1 MKAAYLFIFAALM
14 GCSPAFAQTTVNN
27 LKTNVLSLTKQG
39 STPSNAATGTLK
51 LYGKSNDKLYTLT
64 SGGSETE
71 IGPMSFGAVGSSPSA
86 NGATVSGTTITLQP
100 ASGTQPG
107 LMLAGSQTLGG
118 AKTWNGGQNLA
129 SFLEFDSAAAPATTG
144 DDVTLAS
151 PTKVT
156 NVLADDALNSI
167 AGITGPGNA
176 RMAFY
181 VNSSG
186 ENITIRNNSGSASVG
201 DKIITG
207 TASDYT
213 LADGSSVL
221 MVYDTAV
228 GVWRITGGP
237 GPVTGVIPVA
247 NGGTGISSGTSG
259 GIPYFSSS
267 STIASSAALTASQVM
282 IGGGTGGAPSTIT
295 ATTAGSYLRLNGS
308 GVPAYNV
315 YTTQNLTTTGSI
327 NNGVDRV
334 FVQNTITAT
343 LPDAATNA
351 GLIMAVI
358 KADSDFD
365 VITLARSGSDGIGY
379 NGATY
384 TSLTLNTIGETWL
397 LTATSSGAWQVIGR
411 VTNTPWVAFTPTL
424 NSNTN
429 VAGNQA
435 WWRRVGDS
443 IELRYATT
451 YNGVGAN
458 STYSASPPSGV
469 TIDSAKLSVATTL
482 GYGSAMWFDNGVGWF
497 SGNVTL
503 ISSTSLS
510 IQMNGSGTNFNT
522 NTTANLDTISMNVTL
537 PVSGWFN

>member
-1 MKAAYLFIFAALM
+1 MKTAYLFIMVALM
-14 GCSPAFAQTTVNN
+14 GCAPAFAQTTVNN

-100 ASGTQPG
+100 ASGTLPG

-181 VNSSG
+181 VNSAG
-186 ENITIRNNSGSASVG
+186 ENIIIRNNSGSAGVG

-207 TASDYT
+207 TATDYT

-221 MVYDTAV
+221 LIYDTAV

-247 NGGTGISSGTSG
+247 NGGTGQTSK
-259 GIPYFSSS
+259 
-267 STIASSAALTASQVM
+267 AAAFDALSPM
-282 IGGGTGGAPSTIT
+282 
-295 ATTAGSYLRLNGS
+295 TTAGDLIYGGSAGAATRLANGS
-308 GVPAYNV
+308 SG
-315 YTTQNLTTTGSI
+315 QFLKS
-327 NNGVDRV
+327 NGGTSAPSWATAPVRSLDSSTV
-334 FVQNTITAT
+334 IINTI
-343 LPDAATNA
+343 
-351 GLIMAVI
+351 AVI
-358 KADSDFD
+358 SSNTTITVDYD
-365 VITLARSGSDGIGY
+365 VIY
-379 NGATY
+379 C
-384 TSLTLNTIGETWL
+384 NTT
-397 LTATSSGAWQVIGR
+397 
-411 VTNTPWVAFTPTL
+411 
-424 NSNTN
+424 
-429 VAGNQA
+429 
-435 WWRRVGDS
+435 
-443 IELRYATT
+443 
-451 YNGVGAN
+451 
-458 STYSASPPSGV
+458 
-469 TIDSAKLSVATTL
+469 
-482 GYGSAMWFDNGVGWF
+482 

-503 ISSTSLS
+503 TFPAVASHQGKKIRVIKSAAANSCILDGNSTETFAAYGGSSQIATLYLNQQTVEVVSNNASWNVIS
-510 IQMNGSGTNFNT
+510 
-522 NTTANLDTISMNVTL
+522 TANDEFS
-537 PVSGWFN
+537 VSLQHNHTNRCLRHVGYLGFRLRIGR